1 MNLKKWG
8 AALVVNVAMVMA
20 LPMAA
25 SAATVVSFEGNGTV
39 NQATGTATINYAAGS
54 ILATSSITNTSPFDA
69 RITGFGFDIGA
80 GDLDGFSGTASGGFS
95 FFDEVGNV
103 PQFSGVDLDFAF
115 CTESNSPGGVPTCQF
130 GGGDPNIGIAPGGTV
145 TFGATGNFGSL
156 TEAQIAAGLFVRF
169 QRVGANGQGSDVA
182 TPGIP
187 NTPVPEPASMLLL
200 GTGLLIAAR
209 ARRRKT
215 T

>member
-1 MNLKKWG
+1 MNLKKVG
-8 AALVVNVAMVMA
+8 AALVVIVAMLIA
-20 LPMAA
+20 APLA
-25 SAATVVSFEGNGTV
+25 SAATVVNFEGNATV
-39 NQATGTATINYAAGS
+39 NEATGTATINYAAGT

-80 GDLDGFSGTASGGFS
+80 GDLDGFSGSATGGFS
-95 FFDEVGNV
+95 FFDEVGSV
-103 PQFSGVDLDFAF
+103 PQFGGVDLDFAF

-130 GGGDPNIGIAPGGTV
+130 GGGDPNMGIAPGGTV
-145 TFGATGNFGSL
+145 TFTATGNFGSL
-156 TEAQIAAGLFVRF
+156 TEAQIASALFVRF

-182 TPGIP
+182 IPGTP